1 MTQSL
6 VIDILELLMDH
17 AYLSI
22 RNTESLSVD
31 KTLDS
36 GHLIQKNDIVVL
48 QLKIDGIEVAMK
60 KLVLKLVD
68 ASLSESQVE
77 DATEYFE
84 KILGEIFAGW
94 MPISVSLLVTFYLN
108 FKFVILLAH
117 HVGHYAWCSEYLSR
131 SS

>member
-22 RNTESLSVD
+22 RNTKSLSVD

-117 HVGHYAWCSEYLSR
+117 HVGHYAWCSEYLSW